1 MKESASVKGKDLKV
15 VGRLCTK
22 GAQAPEFVANFKALL
37 WRVLDNRDFHR
48 KRIVGSSILRRFG
61 VDVARSTSLSDA

>member
-1 MKESASVKGKDLKV
+1 MEESASVKGKDLKV